1 MNLNLLAGKNILVV
15 EDNSINQMLVK
26 HILSKSGATAIH
38 IAGNGVQALD
48 FLKVNSYDIILMD
61 IHMPE
66 MDGYQTTLVIR
77 NILNLSVPIVAM
89 TALAIKGEDQKC
101 MSIGING
108 YVAKPFTMDTLYNE
122 LERVI
127 MDASATQPNK
137 MQTSFR
143 QVSDGDVTID
153 LSYLDELA
161 SSDKAYIKTMINLFI
176 ENMPGTIEKMEQYN
190 RIRDWE
196 NLAKTTHFAQSS
208 LAIIK
213 VKKLYDLA
221 LQIENVATIKHD
233 NSAIFMIQDMQR
245 YYIQAQKL
253 LYKELELLS
262 IEKQVA

>member
-1 MNLNLLAGKNILVV
+1 MNLNLLAGKSMLVV

-26 HILSKSGATAIH
+26 HILSKSGAKSIH
-38 IAGNGVQALD
+38 IASNGIQALD
-48 FLKVNSYDIILMD
+48 FIKANSYDIILMD

-77 NILNLSVPIVAM
+77 NILNLTVPIVAM

-127 MDASATQPNK
+127 TDTSTAQPK
-137 MQTSFR
+137 VQTNTH
-143 QVSDGDVTID
+143 QLSDGDVTID

-190 RIRDWE
+190 RTRDWE
-196 NLAKTTHFAQSS
+196 NLIKTAQFAKSS

-213 VKKLYDLA
+213 VRKLHDLA
-221 LQIENVATIKHD
+221 SQIENVASVKQD
-233 NSAIFMIQDMQR
+233 NSAIFLIQDMQR

>member
-1 MNLNLLAGKNILVV
+1 MNFNLLANKAVLVV

-26 HILSKSGATAIH
+26 HILSKSGVSTIH
-38 IAGNGVQALD
+38 IAGNGVQAID
-48 FLKVNSYDIILMD
+48 FMKVNSYDIILMD

-66 MDGYQTTLVIR
+66 MDGYQTTQIIR

-101 MSIGING
+101 LSIGMNG

-127 MDASATQPNK
+127 TETATVQIKNAPK
-137 MQTSFR
+137 LHQL
-143 QVSDGDVTID
+143 SDGDVTID

-161 SSDKAYIKTMINLFI
+161 SSDKAYIKSMINLFI
-176 ENMPGTIEKMEQYN
+176 ENMPSTIEKMEEYN
-190 RIRDWE
+190 RKNDWD
-196 NLAKTTHFAQSS
+196 NLIKTAQFAKSS

-213 VKKLYDLA
+213 VKRLFDLA
-221 LQIENVATIKHD
+221 SQIENVATGKRD
-233 NSAIFMIQDMQR
+233 NAAIFMIQDMQR
-245 YYIQAQKL
+245 YYIQTQKL